1 MTRGLE
7 SRGVDQIGP
16 ISSVAIISYKFVP
29 ISATPGTDYI
39 ASDGIINFTPGK
51 LWMTIICEMPSAKL
65 DLQLLA
71 SIGIP

>member
-7 SRGVDQIGP
+7 SRGGDQIGP
-16 ISSVAIISYKFVP
+16 ISSAAMISYKFVP

-51 LWMTIICEMPSAKL
+51 LAVIICEASPANFFV
-65 DLQLLA
+65 QLLA
-71 SIGIP
+71 CFGIL

>member
-7 SRGVDQIGP
+7 GRGGDQIGP
-16 ISSVAIISYKFVP
+16 ISSAAIISYKFVP

-51 LWMTIICEMPSAKL
+51 WMIFICEMPSTKL
-65 DLQLLA
+65 VLQLLA